1 MFATRVQRHAMPMA
15 ARATILRR
23 FNHTDAQEALRK
35 LIASRTA
42 CRSFASDPVPDDV
55 LADVLRLTQ
64 RAPSGFNMQPYACV
78 VVREQADR
86 ERLADAML
94 ASNGRK
100 VREAPVVAV
109 FAADLEPSRR
119 VPRIQKMMHDNGA
132 SAEAVNNLPHYT
144 RLFSGEGE
152 VAGGIRSLIS
162 TVVSPIRAVPS
173 HVPTIAWSFK
183 QTAFAASAFL
193 HAASAYGLATCPMEG
208 FDETRVKHALDIPD
222 RYAIPVVVCCGY
234 PSAAT
239 SSSGAPSAN
248 EQ

>member
-1 MFATRVQRHAMPMA
+1 MFAARVQRCATPSTAM
-15 ARATILRR
+15 RASTRILRR
-23 FNHTDAQEALRK
+23 FDHSDAQESLRQ
-35 LIASRTA
+35 LIAARTA

-78 VVREQADR
+78 LVRQQADR
-86 ERLADAML
+86 ERLAEAML

-152 VAGGIRSLIS
+152 LAGGIRSLIS

-173 HVPTIAWSFK
+173 H
-183 QTAFAASAFL
+183 
-193 HAASAYGLATCPMEG
+193 G

-234 PSAAT
+234 PSAPRGAQAA
-239 SSSGAPSAN
+239 SSPRLHPTEVFFDGKFGGSTASLFGL
-248 EQ
+248 EDE